1 MIRPNGFSLIEMLVS
16 LLILATGLL
25 GMIGLLIESQRAERT
40 AAYRAAAAHLAS
52 DIAERM
58 RANPLAAPAYANGTG
73 ADHGCVNG
81 LSDCAPTDLA
91 ADDLHRWQGD
101 IARQLPAGAA
111 GNIALAEVEPGT
123 QFLITLTW
131 PETGASAA
139 ASLAVVLRL

>member
-1 MIRPNGFSLIEMLVS
+1 MTRSSGFSLIEMLVS

-58 RANPLAAPAYANGTG
+58 RANPLAAAAYASGAG

-81 LSDCAPTDLA
+81 ASDCAPADLA

-111 GNIALAEVEPGT
+111 GNIALADVEPGT
-123 QFLITLTW
+123 QFVITVIW
-131 PETGASAA
+131 PETGASVA
-139 ASLAVVLRL
+139 ASLAAVVRL